1 MEVVMVSNLV
11 PVLLWLASQ
20 ALGPAHHNRP
30 AHRELVVD
38 DDGAQCPG
46 AAYSSLQAAVDA
58 AKPGDRVTV
67 CPGTYRE
74 QVRVDKPLRI
84 LAQGGAVLAPS
95 GMVANATN
103 AAGDK
108 AIAAALLVDG
118 AGPVVIEGL
127 TVDASANGLS
137 ACRPVLVGVFFRN
150 GSGRLSEVAVRG
162 ARLGAGLTG
171 CQSGLGVLV
180 ESTAGAASDVEVLDS
195 SIRGYQ
201 KNGVTAL
208 DAGTRLTAR
217 RNVVSGAG
225 LAAAVAQNGLQIGPG
240 ARGVIEQN
248 EVANHVWGGCSVDAC
263 AFVATDVL
271 VIEAADVTVR
281 RNTLGTSQTG
291 VYLDRASG
299 ARIIDNRILDTLVG
313 DGVLV
318 VGDHNQVVANT
329 ITQADEAGVFLLGS
343 DNFVFANRIQD
354 APVGVWK
361 WDGSTG
367 NVIGGNKFRNV
378 VIPVLDPP
386 GAAPAS
392 APFRE

>member
-1 MEVVMVSNLV
+1 MTSNLV
-11 PVLLWLASQ
+11 PVLVWLVGQ
-20 ALGPAHHNRP
+20 ALDPGQPTHP
-30 AHRELVVD
+30 THRELVVD

-58 AKPGDRVTV
+58 ARPGDRISV

-74 QVRVDKPLRI
+74 QVRIDKPLQVH
-84 LAQGGAVLAPS
+84 AQGGAVLAPA

-108 AIAAALLVDG
+108 TIAAALVVEG
-118 AGPVVIEGL
+118 AGPVTVEGL
-127 TVDASANGLS
+127 TVDASANGLT
-137 ACRPVLVGVFFRN
+137 ACRPVLVGVYFRN
-150 GSGRLSEVAVRG
+150 GSGRLTDVAVRG
-162 ARLGAGLTG
+162 ARLGAGLAG

-180 ESTAGAASDVEVLDS
+180 QSAAGASSAVELLDS

-201 KNGVTAL
+201 KNGVTAA
-208 DAGTRLTAR
+208 DAGTRLTVR
-217 RNVVSGAG
+217 RSVVSGAG
-225 LAAAVAQNGLQIGPG
+225 LAAVVAQNGIQVGPG
-240 ARGVIEQN
+240 AHGVIEQN
-248 EVANHVWGGCSVDAC
+248 EVANHVWGGCTSVDAC

-271 VIEAADVTVR
+271 VIEATDVTVR

-291 VYLDRASG
+291 VYLDRSSG
-299 ARIIDNRILDTLVG
+299 TRVIDNRILDTLVG

-329 ITQADEAGVFLLGS
+329 ITQAGEAGVFLLGN

-361 WDGSTG
+361 WDGSSG
-367 NVIGGNKFRNV
+367 NLIGGNKFRNV
-378 VIPVLDPP
+378 EIPVLDPP

-392 APFRE
+392 SPFLE

>member
-1 MEVVMVSNLV
+1 MASNLV
-11 PVLLWLASQ
+11 PLLACLLGQ
-20 ALGPAHHNRP
+20 ALNPAHPSHP
-30 AHRELVVD
+30 KHHELVVD

-58 AKPGDRVTV
+58 AKPGDRITV

-84 LAQGGAVLAPS
+84 LAQGGAVLAPA

-103 AAGDK
+103 AVGDRT
-108 AIAAALLVDG
+108 IAAVLLVEG
-118 AGPVVIEGL
+118 AGPVTVEGL
-127 TVDASANGLS
+127 TVDASANGLA
-137 ACRPVLVGVFFRN
+137 ACRPVLVGVYFRN
-150 GSGRLSEVAVRG
+150 ASGQLSEVAVRG
-162 ARLGAGLTG
+162 TRLGAGLAG

-180 ESTAGAASDVEVLDS
+180 QSSAGASSAVDLLDS

-201 KNGVTAL
+201 KNGITAV

-225 LAAAVAQNGLQIGPG
+225 LAAAVAQNGIQVGPG

-248 EVANHVWGGCSVDAC
+248 EVANHVWAGCTSIENC
-263 AFVATDVL
+263 ASVATDVL
-271 VIEAADVTVR
+271 LFEVTDATVR

-299 ARIIDNRILDTLVG
+299 ARIIDNRIFDTLVG

-354 APVGVWK
+354 TPVGVWK

-367 NVIGGNKFRNV
+367 NLIGGNKFRNV

-392 APFRE
+392 SPFLE

>member
-1 MEVVMVSNLV
+1 MVSNLV
-11 PVLLWLASQ
+11 PVLLWVASQ
-20 ALGPAHHNRP
+20 ALGPAHP
-30 AHRELVVD
+30 SHRELVVD

-46 AAYSSLQAAVDA
+46 AAFTSLQAAVDA
-58 AKPGDRVTV
+58 ARPGERIAV

-74 QVRVDKPLRI
+74 QVRIAKPLQI
-84 LAQGGAVLAPS
+84 HAQGGAVLAPS

-103 AAGDK
+103 AAGDRS
-108 AIAAALLVDG
+108 IAAALLVEG
-118 AGPVVIEGL
+118 AGPVLVEGL
-127 TVDASANGLS
+127 TVDASANGLT
-137 ACRPVLVGVFFRN
+137 ACSPVLAGVYYLN
-150 GSGRLSEVAVRG
+150 ASGRLSEVAVRG
-162 ARLGAGLTG
+162 TRLGAGLAF

-180 ESTAGAASDVEVLDS
+180 QSSAGASSAVDLLDS

-201 KNGVTAL
+201 KNGITAL

-225 LAAAVAQNGLQIGPG
+225 LAAAVAQNGIQVGPG

-248 EVANHVWGGCSVDAC
+248 EVANHVWSGCTSIETC
-263 AFVATDVL
+263 AFVATNVL
-271 VIEAADVTVR
+271 LFEVTGATVR

-291 VYLDRASG
+291 VYLDRSSG
-299 ARIIDNRILDTLVG
+299 AKIIDNRILDTLVF

-329 ITQADEAGVFLLGS
+329 ITQADEAGIFLLGS
-343 DNFVFANRIQD
+343 DNFIFANRIQD

-367 NVIGGNKFRNV
+367 NLIGGNKFRNV

-386 GAAPAS
+386 GAAPS
-392 APFRE
+392 SSPFLE